1 MTQSRT
7 NAFAILLTACLISG
21 CGTFKPYA
29 QNPFNPEARI
39 KPASTEPTAG
49 GGDRSLAYRAT
60 DLGLTAASRPI
71 AGAIPH
77 GAEVGIAA
85 AALLLG
91 GPSGPGIVPDNDN
104 YLLIGM
110 PLTYATDEAD
120 AQLKMGALMEKA
132 IIQALSPE
140 YQTKIEEY
148 DDHHSFSKVLRP
160 RWIRV
165 DGPLCENWSCQAIG
179 PIPTKSAG
187 QWEGE
192 IVKTTNNGR
201 EIYWYQNIFREKIG
215 FVKITKEYDKSAII
229 AGSRHFVEGQE
240 LSDFDYAG
248 FYQRVSANLPEW
260 VTFIITNKGEK
271 PYALSQG
278 NQIELRIE

>member
-1 MTQSRT
+1 MVKSHF
-7 NAFAILLTACLISG
+7 NIFAILITVFLVSG

-29 QNPFNPEARI
+29 QNPFNPDARI
-39 KPASTEPTAG
+39 KPISTAESAG
-49 GGDRSLAYRAT
+49 GGGRSLAYRAT
-60 DLGLTAASRPI
+60 DLGLTAASRPVP
-71 AGAIPH
+71 GTIPH

-91 GPSGPGIVPDNDN
+91 GPSGSGIVPDNDN

-132 IIQALSPE
+132 IIQSLSPE

-165 DGPLCENWSCQAIG
+165 NGPLCENWSCQVTA
-179 PIPTKSAG
+179 PIPTQSAG

-215 FVKITKEYDKSAII
+215 FVKITKEFDKSAII

-240 LSDFDYAG
+240 LSYFDYAG

-260 VTFIITNKGEK
+260 VSLVITRKGDK

-278 NQIELRIE
+278 NQIELHVK